1 MRRLLF
7 ILLTG
12 FWMGDAFPAIAAD
25 VEVSSPPGTLE
36 ELDRQLAAAF
46 VNGQIPGAAV
56 ALIEKGRIVFTKGY
70 GLADKA
76 QGTPVAPDTVFRA
89 ASISKSLT
97 GIAVMVA
104 VQEGKVSLDGRLQG
118 LAPEVGFRNP
128 WESSDPVRLVH
139 LLEHTTGW
147 PDISLRVLTA
157 DGKGWAL
164 QRGVQAA
171 SPEFVSRWK
180 PGRFAVYNNAGPAV
194 AGLVLEKVTGR
205 EFNIYV
211 RERVLRPMGM
221 ATGDFDLTPELAAR
235 LAKSYDAGGRETPF
249 QHIILPPA
257 GSLNVSVK
265 ELAQLVLFF
274 LGRGTVDG
282 TGILTPESVARIERS
297 ESTLASRVGLAAGGY
312 GLGNAPLP
320 DKGVTFRGHNGGIDS
335 FTSLYGYSLQNDSGY
350 VLMANGGEGVD
361 FAQPVSRLVQDYLTR
376 DSPSRKAPALT
387 MDRKALEG
395 HAGLYRSITPSN
407 TLTRPYQEVLGL
419 RLVRAGDGRL
429 VVGGNDYFPTSEH
442 TFQRADRD
450 APSLAFAEDEG
461 RTYMMSAFSAAVKE
475 PLWRA
480 VLIAAVLGL
489 LALGAVIAVV
499 MSPVWLIALARG
511 RLGARGGALVRF
523 LPLLGV
529 VALVAT
535 FALPL
540 GYLASGSIAAAGPLA
555 QPGPYSYAIF
565 SCSILFPLLGGLGL
579 WRALRASDAGLFVR
593 LHAGATSTALLA
605 FAAYAAFIGWVGAR
619 TWTM

>member
-12 FWMGDAFPAIAAD
+12 FWMGAAFPAIAAD

-46 VNGQIPGAAV
+46 VDGQIPGAAV

-76 QGTPVAPDTVFRA
+76 QGTPVVPDTVFRA

-118 LAPEVGFRNP
+118 LAPEVGFQNP

-320 DKGVTFRGHNGGIDS
+320 DRGVTFRGHNGGIDS

-361 FAQPVSRLVQDYLTR
+361 FARPVSRLVQDYLTR
-376 DSPSRKAPALT
+376 DSPSRKAPAVA

-442 TFQRADRD
+442 TFQRRSRC
-450 APSLAFAEDEG
+450 P
-461 RTYMMSAFSAAVKE
+461 E
-475 PLWRA
+475 PGVRRRRGANIHDVGLQCGSERA
-480 VLIAAVLGL
+480 
-489 LALGAVIAVV
+489 
-499 MSPVWLIALARG
+499 ALARG
-511 RLGARGGALVRF
+511 SHRRGAGA
-523 LPLLGV
+523 PG
-529 VALVAT
+529 
-535 FALPL
+535 
-540 GYLASGSIAAAGPLA
+540 AGRRD
-555 QPGPYSYAIF
+555 
-565 SCSILFPLLGGLGL
+565 
-579 WRALRASDAGLFVR
+579 RACDVAGLADR
-593 LHAGATSTALLA
+593 P
-605 FAAYAAFIGWVGAR
+605 GAR
-619 TWTM
+619 TTRRTRRRARALPAAPGSRRARGHVRAPARLPGFGQHRRRRSAGAAWAVLLRHLLVQHPLPVAGRARPLAGPARE